1 MSDHASQATGS
12 ESKGLSYGNFADPIG
27 LVWRMLSKGGSIGRS
42 TLAIEALSK
51 LVSPLD
57 WLLSGKEQRAREKAP
72 KSDLP
77 LVLIVG
83 PPRSGTTLMYQVLAH
98 YWDVSYFTN
107 RNAMF
112 PRSPVM
118 AAKLFEK
125 SFAPPESKRQKCNY
139 HSLYGNTAGLRGPND
154 GFHAW
159 NQFFGEDRYDIPAQ
173 LPEELQEKMQQFFA
187 AWLAVTEKPLLNKN
201 NRNTV
206 CFATLAKALPT
217 ARFVI
222 VERHPWFVAQ
232 SLIKARKWVQG
243 SEKLGWGLGAESV
256 QQGSD
261 HLAYVDAVCRQVA
274 NHQKQLREQMQNVQ
288 PARFLHTTYEAFCV
302 HPAEFLERAMSW
314 LPSLQLRT
322 GRSLETLGS
331 FKCSEEWSLPEETVE
346 RIQSL
351 LPDKVEGQVLVSE
364 PHSSTATETAR
375 REHSPP

>member
-57 WLLSGKEQRAREKAP
+57 WLISGKEQSLREKAP

-118 AAKLFEK
+118 AAKLFER

-256 QQGSD
+256 QRGTD
-261 HLAYVDAVCRQVA
+261 HLCYVNSVCRQVA
-274 NHQKQLREQMQNVQ
+274 NHQKQLHEQMQDI
-288 PARFLHTTYEAFCV
+288 PPERFLHTTYEAFCAR
-302 HPAEFLERAMSW
+302 PAEFLVQAMSR
-314 LPSLQLRT
+314 LPEIQLRSNL
-322 GRSLETLGS
+322 RLETLTE
-331 FKCSEEWSLPEETVE
+331 FQCSDQWSLPVETVE
-346 RIQSL
+346 RIKSL
-351 LPDKVEGQVLVSE
+351 LPGGGDSLPSIQSPHFSHSPKVAGE
-364 PHSSTATETAR
+364 ETAR
-375 REHSPP
+375 H